1 MWAYVIRRLLL
12 IIPTLLGVVTINFFI
27 INLAPGG
34 PIDQIQAQMRADCVM
49 YTGVPA
55 DPSQQINCQLD
66 EGTLNKLKKEFGFD
80 QPLMT
85 RYIKLLWSYARFDF
99 GVSFYKGKQVGAM
112 LKEALPVSLG
122 ITLLSML
129 FILLVSIPLGIFK
142 SIKDGHVFDWIT
154 TLIVGASYAT
164 PGFIFAIWLLIF
176 FAGGSFWN
184 WFPVRG
190 ISSDMA
196 NTFTWFQKSVDYLWH
211 LVLPVLSIVLG
222 HFARPTLVTKSAL
235 SDEMSKL
242 YVIAVRAKGASE
254 TYILFK
260 HCLKNALLVIVST
273 LPYMFLN
280 IFFYTTL
287 MIEFVF
293 SLEGI
298 GYLGYEA
305 VTTRDYPVMFATIYL
320 FSLSSLILLMLFD
333 VLYAYLDPRVNLV
346 ERR

>member
-176 FAGGSFWN
+176 FAGG
-184 WFPVRG
+184 
-190 ISSDMA
+190 
-196 NTFTWFQKSVDYLWH
+196 
-211 LVLPVLSIVLG
+211 
-222 HFARPTLVTKSAL
+222 
-235 SDEMSKL
+235 
-242 YVIAVRAKGASE
+242 
-254 TYILFK
+254 
-260 HCLKNALLVIVST
+260 
-273 LPYMFLN
+273 
-280 IFFYTTL
+280 
-287 MIEFVF
+287 
-293 SLEGI
+293 
-298 GYLGYEA
+298 
-305 VTTRDYPVMFATIYL
+305 
-320 FSLSSLILLMLFD
+320 
-333 VLYAYLDPRVNLV
+333 
-346 ERR
+346 